1 MDQQPKVVPQFPPE
15 AMPTIFADGVA
26 NVAQSGEVAKFY
38 LLRTDPS
45 INTPNDNRP
54 QVVGQVVMSMSGF
67 LDAAA
72 FFEAIVKNYVEKGI
86 VSREKVDEA
95 RTQAGLPPG

>member
-1 MDQQPKVVPQFPPE
+1 MDQQPKVVPQFPSE

-38 LLRTDPS
+38 LVRTDPS
-45 INTPNDNRP
+45 VNTPNDNRP
-54 QVVGQVVMSMSGF
+54 QVVGQIVMSMSGF
-67 LDAAA
+67 LDAVA
-72 FFEAIVKNYVEKGI
+72 FFEAIVKGYLEKGI

-95 RTQAGLPPG
+95 RAQAGLSPG